1 MAIIYPEG
9 TVTKPFLSWNYDTKT
24 DTQSFSASSSLT
36 TISGLTVNMA
46 AQDSGNY
53 FYIIGQITIG
63 CPNGTSV
70 IATLQADGNEID
82 ALRGAADGSRLRST
96 SRGSQDNTY
105 EAHTWPLVGIY
116 TPGTT
121 SSIAF
126 TIGGS
131 TNAGTF
137 YVNRSGTSNNDTSR
151 DSTRS
156 FTSLQVF
163 EMIP

>member
-9 TVTKPFLSWNYDTKT
+9 TLSKPVLNWGYDAKT

-36 TISGLTVNMA
+36 TISNCTVTMELQN
-46 AQDSGNY
+46 SSNN
-53 FYIIGQITIG
+53 FLVLGQITIG
-63 CPNGTSV
+63 CANATSV
-70 IATLQADGNEID
+70 IATLQADGSEID

-105 EAHTWPLVGIY
+105 EAHTWPLVGTY
-116 TPGTT
+116 SPGTT

-163 EMIP
+163 ELAA

>member
-9 TVTKPFLSWNYDTKT
+9 TLSKPVLNFNYDTKT

-36 TISGLTVNMA
+36 TLSGLTVTMSLQSSSNL
-46 AQDSGNY
+46 
-53 FYIIGQITIG
+53 FLVLGQITIG
-63 CPNGTSV
+63 CPNATSV
-70 IATLQADGNEID
+70 IATLLAGGSEID
-82 ALRGAADGSRLRST
+82 SLRGAADGSRLRST
-96 SRGSQDNTY
+96 SRGSQDSTY
-105 EAHTWPLVGIY
+105 EAHTYPLMGTY
-116 TPGTT
+116 SPGNTN
-121 SSIAF
+121 SIAF

-163 EMIP
+163 ELAA

>member
-1 MAIIYPEG
+1 MAIKYPEG
-9 TVTKPFLSWNYDTKT
+9 TVTKPFLSWNYDVKT

-36 TISGLTVNMA
+36 TISGLTVNIA
-46 AQDSGNY
+46 AQNSGNY
-53 FYIIGQITIG
+53 FYIIGQLTIG
-63 CPNGTSV
+63 CGNATSV
-70 IATLQADGNEID
+70 IATLQADGDPID

-96 SRGSQDNTY
+96 SRGSQDSTY
-105 EAHTWPLVGIY
+105 EAHTIPLVGIWA
-116 TPGTT
+116 PNST

-137 YVNRSGTSNNDTSR
+137 WVNRSDTSNNDTSR

-156 FTSLQVF
+156 FSSLQVF

>member
-46 AQDSGNY
+46 AQNSGNY

-63 CPNGTSV
+63 CPNATSV
-70 IATLQADGNEID
+70 IATLQADGSPID
-82 ALRGAADGSRLRST
+82 SLRANSDGNRLRST
-96 SRGSQDNTY
+96 SRGSQDGTY
-105 EAHTWPLVGIY
+105 EAHTIPLMGTY
-116 TPGTT
+116 SPGST

-131 TNAGTF
+131 SNAGNF
-137 YVNRSGTSNNDTSR
+137 WVNRSATSNNDTSR
-151 DSTRS
+151 DSTYS